1 MKNLLAVFL
10 VTGLGIAGVQAGNA
24 NLPPDVEQTFDRN
37 KGQLYA
43 VYARALRDDPKL
55 GGRVTFQI
63 TIDPSG
69 AASDCRIVSSDLREP
84 AVEKKMC
91 EKIKLMKFEP
101 NTASRTVAK
110 TVQFFNRIDL
120 PAN

>member
-1 MKNLLAVFL
+1 MRNLLVVLFMTGFGMAAVR
-10 VTGLGIAGVQAGNA
+10 AGAADV
-24 NLPPDVEQTFDRN
+24 PPDVEQTFDRN

-91 EKIKLMKFEP
+91 EKIRLMKFEP

-110 TVQFFNRIDL
+110 TVQFFNRVDL